1 MTSLSRRS
9 LNLAGALTPILLLT
23 FVFSFKEDSNS
34 GVLSGL
40 LQPLL
45 GFDHFLAML
54 AVGLLSVQIGG
65 RAIWSVPLA
74 FLSFLAIG
82 GGLGLA
88 GLPVPHVEDATTF
101 SVFGLGLMIAFST
114 SLPIWLAM
122 LMVGVF
128 ALFHGHSHG
137 MEIPS
142 LAEPGLYIAGFLG
155 ASAVLHVAG
164 VGLGM
169 LHKSNIERVRIGA
182 GCAAIG
188 MFMLLWTYN
197 II

>member
-1 MTSLSRRS
+1 MTGLSQRA
-9 LNLAGALTPILLLT
+9 LNLAVALTPLLFLT
-23 FVFSFKEDSNS
+23 FAFSFKEDSNS
-34 GVLSGL
+34 GFLSGFL
-40 LQPLL
+40 HPLL

-65 RAIWSVPLA
+65 RAVWSVPLV
-74 FLSFLAIG
+74 FLVFLAVG

-88 GLPVPHVEDATTF
+88 GLPVPQVEGATAF
-101 SVFGLGLMIAFST
+101 SVFGLGLLIAFST
-114 SLPIWLAM
+114 TVPIGLAM
-122 LMVGVF
+122 PMVGVF
-128 ALFHGHSHG
+128 ALIHGHTHG

-142 LAEPGLYIAGFLG
+142 LAEPGLYIAGFLS
-155 ASAVLHVAG
+155 ASAVLHMAG

-188 MFMLLWTYN
+188 MLMLLWTYS